1 MNTTMPL
8 SCLSCLLFVNLLL
21 FPSIHT
27 PTVLMQLRIQRHAY
41 VFASTK
47 KEAGDEAWMEDLFK
61 KIPGDYHI
69 GLVVGDSGSGKSV
82 FLRKYFTPPQV
93 LCVGVR

>member
-1 MNTTMPL
+1 
-8 SCLSCLLFVNLLL
+8 
-21 FPSIHT
+21 
-27 PTVLMQLRIQRHAY
+27 MQLRLQRHAY

-47 KEAGDEAWMEDLFK
+47 KLAGDEEAWMEDVFK
-61 KIPGDYHI
+61 NIPGDYHI